1 MARLLLV
8 TLDLFAVLFQL
19 GGLVGGAAVAWLVGP
34 AYEVR
39 PPSRVASSG
48 PTLVLSSNDV
58 MKRVIWV
65 LLLALKTCQEID
77 HF

>member
-8 TLDLFAVLFQL
+8 TLDFFAVLFQL

-39 PPSRVASSG
+39 PLSHVVVPG
-48 PTLVLSSNDV
+48 PTLVSCHQTML
-58 MKRVIWV
+58 
-65 LLLALKTCQEID
+65 
-77 HF
+77 